1 MMRPKIEVKKLE
13 EDETKKLLKELLN
26 YLEANFPRMEDEPA
40 YTAITLTVPASSAV
54 TVTWRIKDEWKAF
67 IKHLYVDAAAG
78 CSYKWSLAGLDADGN
93 EINFYK
99 AVEVNAGGLIVL
111 KVTNT
116 DTVQKSL
123 DVVVEGWARRI
134 K

>member
-1 MMRPKIEVKKLE
+1 MRPKVVVQKLE

-26 YLEANFPRMEDEPA
+26 YFEANFPRMEDEPA
-40 YTAITLTVPASSAV
+40 YTAITLTVPASSIV
-54 TVTWRIKDEWKAF
+54 TATWRIKDKWKAF
-67 IKHLYVDAAAG
+67 IKHLYVDATAG
-78 CSYKWSLAGLDADGN
+78 CSYKWNLAGLDADGN

-116 DTVQKSL
+116 DTIDKSL